1 MFDFD
6 NFVNK
11 TAHGI
16 FGRQIAYRP
25 KNTDK
30 QPFTLSGD
38 FHVSYMDIS
47 LVNAGADISSAKTV
61 VFVRLAEFP
70 IEYSAP
76 LAGDYMSID
85 GKNYQIIDIQEHI
98 PGSQKLILHKDE

>member
-6 NFVNK
+6 TFVNK
-11 TAHGI
+11 TAQGI
-16 FGRQIAYRP
+16 FGRPVTYRP

-38 FHVSYMDIS
+38 FHVSYMDIN

-70 IEYSAP
+70 TQYPTP
-76 LAGDYMSID
+76 LAGDYVAID
-85 GKNYQIIDIQEHI
+85 GNNYQIMDIQAHI
-98 PGSQKLILHKDE
+98 PGSQKLVLHKDE